1 MLVAVPFLPGGDEL
15 VSTGVNGYSNSF
27 RLLIRAIG
35 HSLHFGRESA
45 QSQAYNDIHAH

>member
-1 MLVAVPFLPGGDEL
+1 MLVAIPFQPGGDEL
-15 VSTGVNGYSNSF
+15 VSNSNSF

-35 HSLHFGRESA
+35 HSLHLGRESA